1 METMDTQKKSRSTA
15 IRWVIGVII
24 ALIGVT
30 ILPLPAD
37 IAETASLLIGIIL
50 ILIGWDLISR

>member
-1 METMDTQKKSRSTA
+1 MDTQKKSRSTA